1 MKEKLFYRKQ
11 FSNDSYVKVKMPYG
25 ADGKINFYNTV
36 RYVEEHN
43 LTRGSLLIPKSL
55 YEHYCERVKAV
66 KSRAYVK
73 SLLAKYRY
81 LLFMRPEDFEK
92 KLNVGFQ
99 KKDLDLQKVNVEV
112 EAESWAEL
120 KQLRL
125 CMNWSVCRIVSLLVY
140 FDWMGIAEDIP
151 EKIKS
156 IIVPD
161 KAVVLQDYKAV
172 FNPKKCVYT
181 RSFNIRRYDFH

>member
-1 MKEKLFYRKQ
+1 MLF
-11 FSNDSYVKVKMPYG
+11 
-25 ADGKINFYNTV
+25 
-36 RYVEEHN
+36 
-43 LTRGSLLIPKSL
+43 L
-55 YEHYCERVKAV
+55 
-66 KSRAYVK
+66 
-73 SLLAKYRY
+73 
-81 LLFMRPEDFEK
+81 RPEDFEK

-125 CMNWSVCRIVSLLVY
+125 CTNWSVCRIVSLLVY

-161 KAVVLQDYKAV
+161 KAVILQRYEAV
-172 FNPKKCVYT
+172 FNPKKSVYT